1 MERPS
6 LLSALD
12 DSVTAGVSEADVVL
26 SVSEGAVVDSV
37 ATVVSVDVVSFGV
50 WQAARPRTIEPV
62 RNKQINLFITYPS
75 PNRNVSEHRLLTNIL
90 ACLLLGVCSFVDTGA
105 VLLI

>member
-1 MERPS
+1 M
-6 LLSALD
+6 
-12 DSVTAGVSEADVVL
+12 
-26 SVSEGAVVDSV
+26 DSV

-50 WQAARPRTIEPV
+50 WQAARPRTIETV

-75 PNRNVSEHRLLTNIL
+75 PINVSEHRLLANIL
-90 ACLLLGVCSFVDTGA
+90 ACFLPGVCSFVDTGA